1 MINSRDYIQENHIS
15 ISHWGMFPIE
25 IPEFSMTVEDD
36 TDMRQAVREDFFF
49 RLPFVLNGMKNFKNE
64 IAAFANKLV

>member
-1 MINSRDYIQENHIS
+1 
-15 ISHWGMFPIE
+15 MFPIE